1 MNTTVAPLASSSACS
16 RCSSSGAARSALDTA
31 VKYSFSPQIWLTAVS
46 NADLAAPE
54 LEQRLRAELDA
65 SGATVVFTDLPA
77 GSACVA
83 AHRVLRDRPEL
94 VVVNGA
100 NLAMLLDFALHQ
112 RDTAAETARAAAAK
126 GQASI
131 SVSVPVE

>member
-1 MNTTVAPLASSSACS
+1 MFRAVVIGHGDFATGLVSAVSHIC
-16 RCSSSGAARSALDTA
+16 GL
-31 VKYSFSPQIWLTAVS
+31 KEYFTAVS